1 MSIALGLVLIVLPV
15 GGLLAAMA
23 GVHFLAPRFGWS
35 AELQRK
41 TVHVAT
47 GLYALTLPLT
57 FSEAWPVLLLCALAV
72 LVLVVMRTPALA
84 RSGIGSTIHAVERQS
99 YGEILLAVSVG
110 FLFFRSIGSPVL
122 FVLPMLVLTFS
133 DAVAALTGIH
143 YGRRLFPV
151 EQGAKSI
158 EGVVM
163 FILVTFIIS
172 MVTLLLMTDVPR
184 ASVVVMSFILAAFG
198 AQLEADSWRG
208 LDNLF
213 VPVGIHLFLQNNIET
228 PLVGLLATAL
238 LYVAIIAVLV
248 AAAPRLG
255 LTRQAARG
263 YGMLAFLILSVTS
276 PVNALLPMAAFALFV
291 VLRRAYACRSTY
303 PDLDFLAAVTGTA
316 MWWLFA
322 GEWSGHNAINLYNL
336 TFAGVAATFAV
347 LLLHNRSHA
356 LAGLLALVLG
366 AAVYAIQFA
375 NSTDARWMPG
385 FSLVVLASLGLCVA
399 VAFAV
404 PRWFERYRSARAFI
418 VALLVPLSSFAW
430 KVLVS

>member
-1 MSIALGLVLIVLPV
+1 MSVAIELVLIVLSV

-23 GVHFLAPRFGWS
+23 GVHFLAQRFGWS

-57 FSEAWPVLLLCALAV
+57 FSEAWPVLLLSALAI
-72 LVLVVMRTPALA
+72 LVMAVMRVPALA

-133 DAVAALTGIH
+133 DAAAALTGVH
-143 YGRRLFPV
+143 YGRKLFPV
-151 EQGAKSI
+151 EKGAKSV

-163 FILVTFIIS
+163 FFLVTFIIS
-172 MVTLLLMTDVPR
+172 MVTLLLMTEVPR
-184 ASVVVMSFILAAFG
+184 ANVVVMSFILAAFG

-213 VPVGIHLFLQNNIET
+213 VPVGVHLFLQNNIET

-238 LYVAIIAVLV
+238 LYVTIVGVLV
-248 AAAPRLG
+248 AAAPRLDITG
-255 LTRQAARG
+255 QAARG
-263 YGMLAFLILSVTS
+263 YGVLAFLILSVTS
-276 PVNALLPMAAFALFV
+276 PVNALLPMAAFVLFV
-291 VLRRAYACRSTY
+291 VLRRGYACRSTY
-303 PDLDFLAAVTGTA
+303 PDLDFLAAATGTA

-322 GEWSGHNAINLYNL
+322 GEWSGHNAINFYNL

-347 LLLHNRSHA
+347 LLLHNRSLV
-356 LAGLLALVLG
+356 LAGLLALGLA
-366 AAVYAIQFA
+366 AAVYGIQFA
-375 NSTDARWMPG
+375 NNTDAQWMSG
-385 FSLVVLASLGLCVA
+385 FSLAVLVSLGLCVA
-399 VAFAV
+399 VAFSV

-430 KVLVS
+430 KVLV